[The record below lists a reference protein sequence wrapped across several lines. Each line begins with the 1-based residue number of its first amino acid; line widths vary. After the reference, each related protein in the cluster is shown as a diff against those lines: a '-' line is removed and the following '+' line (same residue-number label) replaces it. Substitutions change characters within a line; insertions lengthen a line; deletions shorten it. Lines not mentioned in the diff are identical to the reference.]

1 MANKL
6 TKTVIKDIVKECLI
20 EILAEG
26 LASNSTESN
35 NKRTAKKSRSLRE
48 AMSQRNGIDADTGKK
63 TKLPNYL
70 DAVERGAGSKKT
82 NLLKKEKLNQIAANI
97 TNDPILSEM
106 LVDTAQTTLQE
117 QTAAESNK
125 HFVPTGAGDN
135 AQKLAESKNPE
146 DLFGDET
153 ASKWASLAFDS

>member
-26 LASNSTESN
+26 LSSSNTASNTN
-35 NKRTAKKSRSLRE
+35 RTAKMSRTLKE
-48 AMSQRNGIDADTGKK
+48 AMNQSSNTQTRSKS
-63 TKLPNYL
+63 KLPNYL
-70 DAVERGAGSKKT
+70 EDVDRNMNENKT
-82 NLLKKEKLNQIAANI
+82 NLLKTERLNEIASKL

-125 HFVPTGAGDN
+125 HYTAGSGDQ
-135 AQKLAESKNPE
+135 AQKIVDSKEPDE
-146 DLFGDET
+146 LFGAET
-153 ASKWASLAFDS
+153 TSKWASLAFG